1 MEGLLHYWYIINME
15 VVLKHNKPNHLSLN
29 KLSLKM
35 KEKIWPW
42 WFVVWYG
49 CLRGG
54 EKDEKNWY
62 ICFNMRQLYCLIK
75 CFFSAFICNTLK
87 LTKHTHTP
95 HWPHPHHTKPIYFS
109 VIWNICIDL
118 CYCCLL
124 WEGFCSSLFIFLL
137 KKKNGGM
144 ITSVMKNRKFKR
156 CECCWTHL
164 RVKFIKG
171 RCECAYYHTG
181 VFKEMCR
188 REHWCS
194 HDIYRPVIYIEPSV
208 SKRIWTEITVHT
220 PQKKS
225 IWTRLK
231 DDGQQIKRYKR
242 RYNSC
247 IYNGF
252 VCFFVY

>member
-1 MEGLLHYWYIINME
+1 MKYLYWFILL
-15 VVLKHNKPNHLSLN
+15 L
-29 KLSLKM
+29 
-35 KEKIWPW
+35 
-42 WFVVWYG
+42 FV
-49 CLRGG
+49 
-54 EKDEKNWY
+54 
-62 ICFNMRQLYCLIK
+62 
-75 CFFSAFICNTLK
+75 
-87 LTKHTHTP
+87 
-95 HWPHPHHTKPIYFS
+95 
-109 VIWNICIDL
+109 
-118 CYCCLL
+118 

-144 ITSVMKNRKFKR
+144 ITSVMKKRKFKR

-231 DDGQQIKRYKR
+231 DWWSANKKDIKEG
-242 RYNSC
+242 
-247 IYNGF
+247 ITLVFIMVLF
-252 VCFFVY
+252 VFLFTSYIFFTAIASIGIDRGMEPW